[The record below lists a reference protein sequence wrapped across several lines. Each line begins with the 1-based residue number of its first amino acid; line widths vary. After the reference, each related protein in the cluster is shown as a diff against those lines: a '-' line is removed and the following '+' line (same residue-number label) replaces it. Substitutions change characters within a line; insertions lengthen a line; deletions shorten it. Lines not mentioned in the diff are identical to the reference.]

1 MHAHARPLGGLR
13 KLIVGAEIYSNNSSH
28 NSNASRLYILFLAK
42 SIFLIKERL
51 DQFWMI
57 NLALINL
64 VVILSFFDY

>member
-51 DQFWMI
+51 DNWMI
-57 NLALINL
+57 KFALINL
-64 VVILSFFDY
+64 VILSFFDY